1 MARRPP
7 APGQGSVRK
16 RFVFEPCRPG
26 GRLVTVTAPSQ
37 NLPVECST
45 ARFSSLSPP
54 RTQADSFKF
63 ARSSAPPA
71 RRVPKPRPACRPA
84 VGHNFPG
91 PGAGESVASLS
102 PCQASWA
109 ATDLPGRALRALGVR
124 APTGRSVARPAVYP
138 WRPPRLAP
146 SQGGSRAG
154 TGTVLLVPVITGPS

>member
-91 PGAGESVASLS
+91 PGAGESVAS
-102 PCQASWA
+102 A
-109 ATDLPGRALRALGVR
+109 
-124 APTGRSVARPAVYP
+124 
-138 WRPPRLAP
+138 RLAGP
-146 SQGGSRAG
+146 RQICRAG
-154 TGTVLLVPVITGPS
+154 HCGPWGSGPRRVEVWFGLQCTPGSHRDSRRHREVVAPALAPYRS